1 MKCPRVRSRTEFHRK
16 DGPASSYPGERRV
29 RAEPRVAARGAK
41 AEKPAPTT
49 PRSSAAKVR
58 RAKSRKSAASKN
70 KKLTAEKR
78 GFPKAVSR
86 RRFPEGGFPKAVSRR
101 RFVAV
106 RPASPWSATGL
117 WFRRLGGLRRPP
129 GRCGRSGLGRSRRR
143 GGHRGCRFG
152 DPVAA
157 PVRPTRHRRSKGR
170 RRS

>member
-29 RAEPRVAARGAK
+29 RAEPRVAARGAR

-78 GFPKAVSR
+78 
-86 RRFPEGGFPKAVSRR
+86 GFPKAVSRR